1 MAHNT
6 NFRPF
11 HQYNSYYPYYL
22 PSYYSRFYPNN
33 YDRYFEPTE
42 YWLEKRQPIIEV
54 TNQNTKPIQNNSW
67 MINMLLILFT
77 VILLFVVTTKLI

>member
-22 PSYYSRFYPNN
+22 PSYYSRFYPNH

-42 YWLEKRQPIIEV
+42 YWLEKRQPIIQV
-54 TNQNTKPIQNNSW
+54 TNQDVKQPQNNNL
-67 MINMLLILFT
+67 IFNMLL
-77 VILLFVVTTKLI
+77 VIFVAVLLFVVGSKL